1 MFICQFTD
9 GRTVSRLFKILH
21 SSNDVL
27 NVKCALNDFY
37 HMLCKKKTQQSA
49 GNDTKW
55 ITVNNRI
62 SKHTI
67 MLKCNLFYFLP
78 PLEAV
83 SFEGLGCG
91 KAGKAENGK
100 QGMSIE
106 LPDGFSQD

>member
-1 MFICQFTD
+1 
-9 GRTVSRLFKILH
+9 
-21 SSNDVL
+21 
-27 NVKCALNDFY
+27 
-37 HMLCKKKTQQSA
+37 
-49 GNDTKW
+49 
-55 ITVNNRI
+55 
-62 SKHTI
+62 